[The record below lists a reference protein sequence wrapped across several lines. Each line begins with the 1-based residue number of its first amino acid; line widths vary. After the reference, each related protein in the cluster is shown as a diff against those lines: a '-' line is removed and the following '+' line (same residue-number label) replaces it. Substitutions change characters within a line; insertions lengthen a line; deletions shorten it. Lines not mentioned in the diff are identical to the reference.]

1 MSTALARS
9 AEAKPRRLKV
19 YKAVFGFHESVVA
32 APNQAAALKA
42 WGVRQNLFAE
52 GQASVEDDEAAVE
65 AARAHPEIPLR
76 RAVGSTDAFA
86 VQPDPLPGPPPSA
99 RSSRAKPKARLDRPV
114 KAKPPKPPADRS
126 LLDAAEQ
133 ALAALAQERKR
144 GEEAFARRQEA
155 LDAERDDA
163 KRRWKSQRKSLDR
176 AVDQA
181 RRAYREAGGK
191 A

>member
-1 MSTALARS
+1 MGTALARS

-52 GQASVEDDEAAVE
+52 GQASVEDDAAAVE
-65 AARAHPEIPLR
+65 AARAIPEIPLR
-76 RAVGSTDAFA
+76 RAVGSSDAFA
-86 VQPDPLPGPPPSA
+86 AQPNPLPEPPPA
-99 RSSRAKPKARLDRPV
+99 KSSRAKLDPPA
-114 KAKPPKPPADRS
+114 KAKPRPPADRS

-133 ALAALAQERKR
+133 ALTGLAQERKR
-144 GEEAFARRQEA
+144 GEEEFLRRQEA
-155 LDAERDDA
+155 LALERDDA
-163 KRRWKSQRKSLDR
+163 KRRWKSQRKSLER

>member
-1 MSTALARS
+1 MALARS

-32 APNQAAALKA
+32 APNQAAALEA

-65 AARAHPEIPLR
+65 AARAHPELPLR
-76 RAVGSTDAFA
+76 RAVGSTDAFTA
-86 VQPDPLPGPPPSA
+86 QPDPPPEPRPA
-99 RSSRAKPKARLDRPV
+99 RAKPKLALEPPP
-114 KAKPPKPPADRS
+114 KPKSPKPPADRS

-133 ALAALAQERKR
+133 ALAGLAEERKR
-144 GEEAFARRQEA
+144 GEEAFLRRQTA
-155 LDAERDDA
+155 LETERDDA
-163 KRRWKSQRKSLDR
+163 KRRWKSQRKSLER

-191 A
+191 S

>member
-1 MSTALARS
+1 LARS
-9 AEAKPRRLKV
+9 ADAKLRRLKV

-32 APNQAAALKA
+32 APNQAAALRA

-52 GQASVEDDEAAVE
+52 GEASVEDDEAAVE

-76 RAVGSTDAFA
+76 RAVGSSDAFA
-86 VQPDPLPGPPPSA
+86 VQPTALPEPPPST
-99 RSSRAKPKARLDRPV
+99 RSSRAKPKARLDPPA
-114 KAKPPKPPADRS
+114 KAKPPRPPADRS

-133 ALAALAQERKR
+133 ALTALAQERKR
-144 GEEAFARRQEA
+144 GEEEFLRRQEA
-155 LDAERDDA
+155 LDLERDDA
-163 KRRWKSQRKSLDR
+163 KRRWKSQRKSLER
-176 AVDQA
+176 AADQA